1 VAKQVSML
9 WKRLRR
15 WLTDNPG
22 RFAGGSAARDPSG
35 LLAVEREMLAEAQRV
50 RDDAQRMRD
59 DAHRVR
65 DDADL
70 PAAGDDSSGQPR

>member
-15 WLTDNPG
+15 WLTNNPG

-35 LLAVEREMLAEAQRV
+35 LLAVEREMQAEAQR
-50 RDDAQRMRD
+50 ARD
-59 DAHRVR
+59 DAHRVG
-65 DDADL
+65 DNADV
-70 PAAGDDSSGQPR
+70 PAAGDESGGESR